1 VDVWITI
8 TLEVVALP
16 FRTRV
21 RDQWQNS
28 NDRLKI
34 CFREGLLTGT
44 LPGKSRILSLPKIT
58 DARGNLSF
66 VHEIEH
72 VPFEFKRVYYLY
84 DVPAGAERG
93 GHAHKQLHQF
103 IIAVSGSFEVKLS
116 DGSEE
121 VSYTLSRPF
130 EGLYVA
136 PMTWRDLLNF
146 SSGSVCLVLASAH
159 FDESDYIRSFED
171 YRALVVPQ

>member
-1 VDVWITI
+1 MANPSLSKSGI
-8 TLEVVALP
+8 VALP
-16 FRTRV
+16 
-21 RDQWQNS
+21 
-28 NDRLKI
+28 KI
-34 CFREGLLTGT
+34 
-44 LPGKSRILSLPKIT
+44 K
-58 DARGNLSF
+58 DDRGNLSF
-66 VHEIEH
+66 IHGVEH
-72 VPFEFKRVYYLY
+72 VPFGFERVYYLY

-103 IIAVSGSFEVKLS
+103 IIAVSGSFEVRLS

-121 VSYTLSRPF
+121 VSYTLNRPF

-146 SSGSVCLVLASAH
+146 SSGSVCLVLASAR
-159 FDESDYIRSFED
+159 FDESDYIRSFEE

>member
-1 VDVWITI
+1 LANPSLSKSGI
-8 TLEVVALP
+8 VALP
-16 FRTRV
+16 
-21 RDQWQNS
+21 
-28 NDRLKI
+28 KI
-34 CFREGLLTGT
+34 
-44 LPGKSRILSLPKIT
+44 K
-58 DARGNLSF
+58 DDRGNLSF
-66 VHEIEH
+66 IHGVEH
-72 VPFEFKRVYYLY
+72 VPFGFERVYYLY

-103 IIAVSGSFEVKLS
+103 IIAVSGSFEVRLS

-121 VSYTLSRPF
+121 VSYTLNRPF

-146 SSGSVCLVLASAH
+146 SSGSVCLVLASAR
-159 FDESDYIRSFED
+159 FDESDYIRSFEE